1 MTWRCFAWLGVCG
14 VALTLSGCGDQEPPR
29 NLFPP
34 MDQATDHAQ
43 TNPDDDGARLAGEL
57 GSENLNVILDSVWQ
71 MLRRAA
77 ENPGEGNFTIATERL
92 NQYFATTPDDEFRFS
107 PEAREYLTSPV
118 LKLPEAT
125 LKDLES
131 REFTIKDARHIE
143 DCMLLHTIA
152 KRVAGDGDDL
162 TRVRR
167 VFDWMVRQ
175 VQLVPLGSLAPQGLP
190 QAAARPY
197 DVLLRGMASEEPG
210 GTFSERGWLFL
221 SLCRQLDLD
230 AGLLTYTPIGKT
242 DPVSWASAVVVD
254 GVPYLFDHRIG
265 LAIPGPGGQG
275 VATLEQAINDPAIL
289 NQLVLYFPEGASY
302 PTTAAELA
310 SGQIGVLMDST
321 LGYLSPRMRILE
333 KRLSGD
339 KRLVLF
345 RDPAAQQTV
354 FAKAL
359 GSRFGEATLW
369 ALPIEVEIRLFTD
382 PQFVTATQFPIQR
395 FDSRLPLLAARMS
408 QLHGDL
414 DTAIQRYI
422 ALRYA
427 ENPLEVDRTTP
438 IDPAVQHDLD
448 MYATYFLGLCQVEKD
463 QPEQAKFW
471 FDQTLKLLPVARPLP
486 PYSMFRW
493 GAFTNLGQIRDAE
506 GDKTRAIR
514 ALSENVQTSQ
524 NMGNWL
530 RARALIWTD
539 PFAP

>member
-1 MTWRCFAWLGVCG
+1 
-14 VALTLSGCGDQEPPR
+14 
-29 NLFPP
+29 
-34 MDQATDHAQ
+34 
-43 TNPDDDGARLAGEL
+43 
-57 GSENLNVILDSVWQ
+57 
-71 MLRRAA
+71 
-77 ENPGEGNFTIATERL
+77 
-92 NQYFATTPDDEFRFS
+92 
-107 PEAREYLTSPV
+107 
-118 LKLPEAT
+118 
-125 LKDLES
+125 
-131 REFTIKDARHIE
+131 
-143 DCMLLHTIA
+143 
-152 KRVAGDGDDL
+152 
-162 TRVRR
+162 
-167 VFDWMVRQ
+167 
-175 VQLVPLGSLAPQGLP
+175 

-221 SLCRQLDLD
+221 SLCRQLDFD
-230 AGLLTYTPIGKT
+230 AGLLSYTPTGT
-242 DPVSWASAVVVD
+242 TQPVSWASTVVID

-265 LAIPGPGGQG
+265 LPIPGPNGQG
-275 VATLEQAINDPAIL
+275 VATLEQAINDPDVL
-289 NQLVLYFPEGASY
+289 NQLVLYFPEGPSY
-302 PTTAAELA
+302 PTTSAELA
-310 SGQIGVLMDST
+310 SSQIGVLMDST

-345 RDPAAQQTV
+345 RDPAAQQEV

-359 GSRFGEATLW
+359 GTKFGEATLW
-369 ALPIEVEIRLFTD
+369 ALPIEVEVRLFTD
-382 PQFVTATQFPIQR
+382 PQFVTATQYPIQR

-427 ENPLEVDRTTP
+427 ENPLEVDRKTP
-438 IDPAVQHDLD
+438 INPAVQHDLD
-448 MYATYFLGLCQVEKD
+448 MYATYFLGLCQIEKD

-471 FDQTLKLLPVARPLP
+471 LDQTLKLLPVARPLP

-493 GAFTNLGQIRDAE
+493 GAFTNLGQIHDAE
-506 GDKTRAIR
+506 SNRTRAIR
-514 ALSENVQTSQ
+514 VFSENVQTSQ